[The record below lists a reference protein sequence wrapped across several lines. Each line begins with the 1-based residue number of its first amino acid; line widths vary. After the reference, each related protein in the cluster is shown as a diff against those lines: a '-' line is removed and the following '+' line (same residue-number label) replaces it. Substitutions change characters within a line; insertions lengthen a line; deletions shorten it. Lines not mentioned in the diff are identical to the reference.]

1 MKTIN
6 IVLFDDFTTL
16 DALGPAEVFS
26 KLDKLYALD
35 YCSREGGLIESST
48 RIRMQTKGM
57 DEISR
62 SDILLIPGGFGA
74 RRLVD
79 DRDFLDRIRRL
90 AEMSEHV
97 LCVCTGSALLARTG
111 LLDGRKATSNKLSW
125 DWVVAQCGNVDW
137 VRKARWIVDGKY
149 RTSSGITAGIDMSLG
164 YLRDMIG
171 QDVAAKIARV
181 LEYRWNEDE
190 TFDPFSE

>member
-26 KLDKLYALD
+26 KLDKLYTLD